1 MRNSPAAM
9 TKLLV
14 LCSTAMFSIHAADT
28 APTELDR
35 TFSQTV
41 RPFLNTYCTG
51 CHSGSTPAAQFD
63 LQPYTNVAAVVRDY
77 PRWNLVL
84 EKLTAREMPPKPL
97 KQPPDDAR
105 Q

>member
-1 MRNSPAAM
+1 MRRSPAAISH
-9 TKLLV
+9 LFIIGV
-14 LCSTAMFSIHAADT
+14 AAVPSIHAADT

-41 RPFLNTYCTG
+41 RPFLNTYCAG
-51 CHSGSTPAAQFD
+51 CHSGATPAAQFD

-97 KQPPDDAR
+97 KQPPDDA
-105 Q
+105 